1 MSPLISQ
8 NNNNMVKITKRS
20 KKFSI
25 TKSKAVAASSKGGK
39 KPASGGST
47 APSSSSSSF
56 KGGGKKS
63 FNKTAESKKKSKDTD
78 SNDDGEGRNNHN
90 SSSRRVNDFLDES
103 NLGQMDVES
112 FFEKA
117 TANLLGDDTPSYDD
131 NDDKEKED
139 DYNGNY
145 DDDDD
150 SYGSLDD
157 DEGSDDEDIAA
168 SEARLKKQ
176 LDELSTKDP
185 EFHKYL
191 KDNESS
197 LLEFGTDDYSNDDD
211 DNEDEDLDEDDMDE
225 IANKITEDEIINEQ
239 RRTVKEL
246 SSNKFLLTPRRLGQ
260 LESSA
265 FASNSS
271 SLVASIKGLKRIVAA
286 FGTACRLSDANRQD
300 DRDDDDDND
309 DDAEKGGATK
319 AGGKKKKKEFQ
330 ITSPVVFDRLMA
342 VCLLRCHEEF
352 HRHLL
357 IETKVNDDESDDS
370 DDDDENENEDDN
382 FASNEE
388 VKKDVKKSGI
398 SAKKSTTSNK
408 DVIPDENKPLHPKT
422 LAKSPNWPALR
433 PVIESFLKLILHLLS
448 EAGKEA
454 DLLRFVLSA
463 FTSYIPYLTAYP
475 RLSRPTLRTCIR
487 LWSASL
493 DTSEGHNAVRLQAFL
508 RIRQLAITQP
518 FPLIEDCLKASYLGY
533 ARRSKFGTASNVVS
547 ILPTLTFMGNC
558 IVELYALDY
567 ASAYQHAFVYI
578 RQLVL
583 HLRSAV
589 MKRTPESRAVVCC
602 WQYVHCLKIWVA
614 VLCAACGSSSNK
626 TIGSS
631 GGVGNMASS
640 KLGGG
645 ASGKDEEANLLQS
658 LVYPLTEVIL
668 GVCRLLPIAQY
679 VPLRLHCVRLLQQLA
694 ASTGTFIPTTS
705 LLLGVL
711 DHKEVSMK
719 PLRGDGSKGGKKKKK
734 SVQGL
739 RLPLILKLPK
749 EGTLRTTEQLDG
761 VLKETFV
768 LLNREADL
776 YRYSPG
782 FPEFTFSMIQR
793 LRKFNKEIGNGNWR
807 AFSKGTIELCEKY
820 SAFAVTGRSTLTDAP
835 KDVRRLEAL
844 KPANMPG
851 MRERYESAIA
861 KERRLEVATQ
871 PVMKVNNDKKVR
883 DYDDSDD
890 ENNDTTRKS
899 GVRDTLKRRS
909 GSGDESDKD
918 EDEKKMMEQKL
929 KPKKRKKAAVVNEVD
944 LKNVAAL
951 KEQDEVQEGIWSDSE
966 SD

>member
-1 MSPLISQ
+1 
-8 NNNNMVKITKRS
+8 MVKVTKRS

-39 KPASGGST
+39 KPASGTVSPG
-47 APSSSSSSF
+47 SSSF

-63 FNKTAESKKKSKDTD
+63 SNKTAVSKKKEKNK
-78 SNDDGEGRNNHN
+78 SNDDDDETKNGGRN
-90 SSSRRVNDFLDES
+90 SSRVNDFLDES

-112 FFEKA
+112 FFAKA
-117 TANLLGDDTPSYDD
+117 TANLLEDHNSDDTDD
-131 NDDKEKED
+131 EDSDEKGE
-139 DYNGNY
+139 NENEN

-176 LDELSTKDP
+176 LDELSSKDP

-197 LLEFGTDDYSNDDD
+197 LLEFGNDDD
-211 DNEDEDLDEDDMDE
+211 SHDNDDDEDQDEDDMDE
-225 IANKITEDEIINEQ
+225 MANKITEDEIINEK
-239 RRTVKEL
+239 RRTDKEL
-246 SSNKFLLTPRRLGQ
+246 SSDKFLLTPRRLGQ

-265 FASNSS
+265 FASISS
-271 SLVASIKGLKRIVAA
+271 SSVASIKGLKRIVAA

-300 DRDDDDDND
+300 NRDDDDND

-319 AGGKKKKKEFQ
+319 AGGKKKKEFQ

-357 IETKVNDDESDDS
+357 IGTKVNDDESDDS
-370 DDDDENENEDDN
+370 DDNDEDENEDDN
-382 FASNEE
+382 SASDEE
-388 VKKDVKKSGI
+388 VKKDVKKSGMT
-398 SAKKSTTSNK
+398 AKKSTTTNK

-422 LAKSPNWPALR
+422 LFKSPNWPALR
-433 PVIESFLKLILHLLS
+433 PVIESFLKSILHLLS

-454 DLLRFVLSA
+454 DLLRLVLSA
-463 FTSYIPYLTAYP
+463 FASYIPYLTAYP

-518 FPLIEDCLKASYLGY
+518 FPLIEDCLKATYLGY

-558 IVELYALDY
+558 VVELYALDF

-578 RQLVL
+578 RQLAL

-602 WQYVHCLKIWVA
+602 WQYVHCLKLWVA

-626 TIGSS
+626 TM
-631 GGVGNMASS
+631 GGGGGGGEGIAAASS

-645 ASGKDEEANLLQS
+645 ANGKDEEANLLRS

-668 GVCRLLPIAQY
+668 GVCRLVPIAQY

-705 LLLGVL
+705 LLMGVL
-711 DHKEVSMK
+711 DHKEVTMK

-782 FPEFTFSMIQR
+782 FPEFTFSIIQR

-820 SAFAVTGRSTLTDAP
+820 SIFAVTGRSTLTDAP

-844 KPANMPG
+844 KPTIVPG
-851 MRERYESAIA
+851 IRERYESAIA

-871 PVMKVNNDKKVR
+871 PVMKVNNGKNVR

-890 ENNDTTRKS
+890 ENNDATRKS
-899 GVRDTLKRRS
+899 VVKNTPKRRS
-909 GSGDESDKD
+909 GSDDESDED
-918 EDEKKMMEQKL
+918 EDEKKKTEQK
-929 KPKKRKKAAVVNEVD
+929 KNPKKRKKAAVVNEAD